1 MEFILAYI
9 GTALLTGGTFVSC
22 AIAISKSGNAVLGAM
37 KKNPNSFGYYITL
50 ASLNTSQGLY
60 GFVGFMMVQKFLTP
74 EITLFQG
81 STILLLGI
89 IMAVSAL
96 YTGIIQ
102 SGICANGIKSI
113 GEGHNVFVATM
124 VLAVIPEFVCILAL
138 LVTILA
144 AGMI

>member
-1 MEFILAYI
+1 MEIILAYI
-9 GTALLTGGTFVSC
+9 GIALLTCGTFVSC
-22 AIAISKSGNAVLGAM
+22 AIAVSKSANAVLGAM
-37 KKNPNSFGYYITL
+37 KKNPGSFGYYITL

-74 EITLFQG
+74 EITMFQG
-81 STILLLGI
+81 ISILCIGI

-96 YTGIIQ
+96 YTGIKQ
-102 SGICANGIKSI
+102 AGICANGIKSI

-138 LVTILA
+138 LVTVLF
-144 AGMI
+144 AGII